1 MTQTITVSV
10 TGHNDTDNHRDL
22 SQDTTTQ
29 TWCRLWSCPGITV
42 SVTGHNDTI
51 TVSVTGHKD
60 TDRGR
65 LRLQTKLRAE
75 VSQCLAYNITT
86 QTGQVKA

>member
-1 MTQTITVSV
+1 MTQSPC
-10 TGHNDTDNHRDL
+10 L

-29 TWCRLWSCPGITV
+29 TGADFVAASV
-42 SVTGHNDTI
+42 SPFLSQDTMTQTI

-75 VSQCLAYNITT
+75 VSQCLAQNITT